1 MSDHAS
7 HGHRH
12 TPDHTPHVT
21 PLWVYLATWGTLVV
35 LTAITVG
42 ASYIDIGGGNL
53 IVALVIATI
62 KAGVVAAM
70 FMHLLHDQRYHT
82 MILLSGALFLL
93 IFIGFTMFDT
103 EYRGRADAIEG
114 ERAADITKPFDGTKS
129 LAAMKAKWKGAGAA
143 ASMTPPQFTSTAPTA
158 AAAGGDKAKDS
169 AAAAVGSV
177 HAETPGA
184 TSSASAAPSVSAAP
198 APAAPAASAPASA
211 SAPPGSASAAPHG
224 SAHAH

>member
-1 MSDHAS
+1 MSDHAA

-12 TPDHTPHVT
+12 APDHIPHVT
-21 PLWVYLATWGTLVV
+21 PLWVYLATWGALIV

-42 ASYIDIGGGNL
+42 ASYIDLGGANL
-53 IVALVIATI
+53 IIALVIATL
-62 KAGVVAAM
+62 KAAVVAAM

-82 MILLSGALFLL
+82 MILVSGALFLV

-103 EYRGRADAIEG
+103 EYRGRADAIES

-129 LAAMKAKWKGAGAA
+129 LAAMKAKWKGAGGAP
-143 ASMTPPQFTSTAPTA
+143 SLTPPQFGSTAPTA
-158 AAAGGDKAKDS
+158 AAAGGSKAQDS
-169 AAAAVGSV
+169 TAAAIGSA

-184 TSSASAAPSVSAAP
+184 TSSASAAASASAAP
-198 APAAPAASAPASA
+198 SQSAAASA
-211 SAPPGSASAAPHG
+211 SAPPPASASVAPPQG